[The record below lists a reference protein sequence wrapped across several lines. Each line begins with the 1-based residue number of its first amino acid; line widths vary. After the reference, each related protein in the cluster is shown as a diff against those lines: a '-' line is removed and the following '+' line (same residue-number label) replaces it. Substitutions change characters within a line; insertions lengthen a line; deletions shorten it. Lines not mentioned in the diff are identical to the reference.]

1 MPHRGTVG
9 VATIAALLVAA
20 TACSSSGSGS
30 TSSSGSSSNAAQGKP
45 TQTVTI
51 GVLTDVTG
59 PAAAGNKSLVDGVR
73 AGTYY
78 AARNGYKIKYVVADT
93 ATNPSQVMTAAQRL
107 VAQQHVTAVIAGSAI
122 TFLAAPYLKAH
133 GVPVIGPAQDGPEW
147 TTDDNMFGTVGN
159 FHAEKVST
167 TFGDFFKLQGATSV
181 GAIGNGISPISAEAA
196 KGAVASAKA
205 AGLTV
210 GYINA
215 NVPLGTTDMQPIAAA
230 MKSKG
235 VNGVTAAVAAN
246 TAFALISALKQQGA
260 AIKASALATGYGADL
275 LEAGPGALKDA
286 QNVFFSLG
294 YEPMEM
300 QTAATKAFAADLK
313 SAGISGD
320 PSYGMYSGYTA
331 VGILVRGLKDAGG
344 QPSQSSLTSALQKV
358 HDWNALGLFG
368 AHSVDLND
376 RQNQANGADNC
387 LWFTQL
393 QGNSFTLVKGA
404 DPICGTVVQGVTVS
418 PNS

>member
-1 MPHRGTVG
+1 MPHRGMVG
-9 VATIAALLVAA
+9 VTTIAALLVAA

-30 TSSSGSSSNAAQGKP
+30 NSGSSSGSNNAAQGKP

-93 ATNPSQVMTAAQRL
+93 ATNPSQVLSSAQRL
-107 VAQQHVTAVIAGSAI
+107 VTQEHVTAVIAGSAI

-147 TTDDNMFGTVGN
+147 TTDDNMFGTIGN

-167 TFGDFFKLQGATSV
+167 TFGDFFKLRGATSV

-205 AGLTV
+205 AGLKV

-215 NVPLGTTDMQPIAAA
+215 NLPLGATDMQPVAAA

-235 VNGVTAAVAAN
+235 STA
-246 TAFALISALKQQGA
+246 
-260 AIKASALATGYGADL
+260 
-275 LEAGPGALKDA
+275 
-286 QNVFFSLG
+286 
-294 YEPMEM
+294 
-300 QTAATKAFAADLK
+300 
-313 SAGISGD
+313 
-320 PSYGMYSGYTA
+320 
-331 VGILVRGLKDAGG
+331 
-344 QPSQSSLTSALQKV
+344 
-358 HDWNALGLFG
+358 
-368 AHSVDLND
+368 
-376 RQNQANGADNC
+376 
-387 LWFTQL
+387 
-393 QGNSFTLVKGA
+393 
-404 DPICGTVVQGVTVS
+404 
-418 PNS
+418 

>member
-1 MPHRGTVG
+1 M
-9 VATIAALLVAA
+9 AALLVGAA
-20 TACSSSGSGS
+20 ACSSSGSGS
-30 TSSSGSSSNAAQGKP
+30 KTGSSTGSTSNAAQGKP

-59 PAAAGNKSLVDGVR
+59 PAASGNKSLVDGVR

-78 AARNGYKIKYVVADT
+78 AARNGYKIKYVIADT
-93 ATNPSQVMTAAQRL
+93 ATNPTQALSAAQRL
-107 VAQQHVTAVIAGSAI
+107 VTQEHVKAVIAGSAL
-122 TFLAAPYLKAH
+122 TFAAAPYLKSR

-147 TTDDNMFGTVGN
+147 TTDNNMFGTVGN

-167 TFGDFFKLQGATSV
+167 TFGDFFKMQGATSV

-196 KGAVASAKA
+196 KGAVQSAKA
-205 AGLTV
+205 AGLTI

-215 NVPLGTTDMQPIAAA
+215 NVPLGTTDMAPTALA
-230 MKSKG
+230 MKNNG

-246 TAFALISALKQQGA
+246 TAFALISSLKQQGA
-260 AIKASALATGYGADL
+260 DLKAAALATGYGADL
-275 LEAGPGALKDA
+275 LQAGPGALKDA
-286 QNVFFSLG
+286 QNVYFSLG

-300 QTAATKAFAADLK
+300 QTAATKAFAGDLK

-331 VGILVRGLKDAGG
+331 MGILVRGLKDAGG
-344 QPSQSSLTSALQKV
+344 QPSQSSLISALQQV
-358 HDWNALGLFG
+358 HNWNALGLFG
-368 AHSVDLND
+368 THTVDLND

-404 DPICGTVVQGVTVS
+404 DPVCGKVVQGVTVS